1 MGRLI
6 TVLLAACLSLS
17 AVAADAIKG
26 ERKEVFGDITV
37 HYNTFNSTFLTPDIA
52 KAAELIRSKNQG
64 VINVS
69 VIKDGK
75 PLIANVTGTVKDLTS
90 QSVPLNFRQ
99 VTERGRSTTSRS
111 TRWSSRKPAPLKS
124 RCRTATRSTPS
135 TSTKNSFPANDEPHA
150 TRTGQP

>member
-26 ERKEVFGDITV
+26 ERKEVFGDVTV

-99 VTERGRSTTSRS
+99 VTEQGAIYYIAQY
-111 TRWSSRKPAPLKS
+111 PV
-124 RCRTATRSTPS
+124 
-135 TSTKNSFPANDEPHA
+135 EQQE
-150 TRTGQP
+150 TRTFEIKVQNGDKINTINFNQEIFPGE

>member
-6 TVLLAACLSLS
+6 GTLLAACLSFS

-26 ERKEVFGDITV
+26 ERKEVFGDVTV

-75 PLIANVTGTVKDLTS
+75 PLVANVTGTVKDLTS
-90 QSVPLNFRQ
+90 KSVPLNFRQ
-99 VTERGRSTTSRS
+99 VTEQGAIYYIAQY
-111 TRWSSRKPAPLKS
+111 PV
-124 RCRTATRSTPS
+124 
-135 TSTKNSFPANDEPHA
+135 DQQE
-150 TRTGQP
+150 TRTFEIKVQSGDKINTINFNQELFPGE

>member
-6 TVLLAACLSLS
+6 TALLAACLSLS

-26 ERKEVFGDITV
+26 ERKEVFGDVTV

-75 PLIANVTGTVKDLTS
+75 PLIAQVSGTVKDLTS
-90 QSVPLNFRQ
+90 QSVPLTFRQ
-99 VTERGRSTTSRS
+99 ITEQGAIYYIAQY
-111 TRWSSRKPAPLKS
+111 PV
-124 RCRTATRSTPS
+124 
-135 TSTKNSFPANDEPHA
+135 EQQE
-150 TRTGQP
+150 TRTFEIKVQTGDKINTLNFNQELFPGQ

>member
-26 ERKEVFGDITV
+26 ERKEVFGDVTV
-37 HYNTFNSTFLTPDIA
+37 HYNTFNSTFLTPEIA

-75 PLIANVTGTVKDLTS
+75 PLIANVTGTIKDLTS

-99 VTERGRSTTSRS
+99 VTEQGAIYYIAQY
-111 TRWSSRKPAPLKS
+111 PV
-124 RCRTATRSTPS
+124 
-135 TSTKNSFPANDEPHA
+135 EQQE
-150 TRTGQP
+150 TRTFEIKVQNGDKINTINFNQELFPGE